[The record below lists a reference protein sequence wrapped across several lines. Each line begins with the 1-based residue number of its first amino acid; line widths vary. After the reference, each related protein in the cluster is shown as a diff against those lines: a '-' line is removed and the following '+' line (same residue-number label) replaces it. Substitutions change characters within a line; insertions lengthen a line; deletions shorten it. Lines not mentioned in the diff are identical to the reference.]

1 MKKDKKMDKIIFFD
15 IDGTLYSPETGIP
28 RSTIHALKKLSKN
41 GHKMVMCTGR
51 SRGMVPDTFFHL
63 GFDGMIAG
71 AGTYVEYQGKVLYR
85 EMLTE
90 EEVKKVIDFGRKENL
105 GIILEGD
112 RHGYYDPMNQ
122 QDYYLKARKRIEMEC
137 ETTLVPLEEA
147 VDIPKWT
154 YRNLDKDKKK
164 EAEQLMDGKFKG
176 VYHEPLHA
184 VEFIPSNGNK
194 AKGIERILKHTG
206 LSKENAYA
214 FGDSVNDLD
223 MIKYVKYGIAMGNAV
238 PELLEIAPYHTARI
252 EEDGIEKGLKQFG
265 LIE

>member
-1 MKKDKKMDKIIFFD
+1 MDKIIFFD
-15 IDGTLYSPETGIP
+15 IDGTLYSSKTGIP
-28 RSTIHALKKLSKN
+28 QSTIHALKKLSEN

-51 SRGMVPDTFFHL
+51 SRGMVPDTFFQL

-71 AGTYVEYQGKVLYR
+71 AGTYVEYHGKVLYKK
-85 EMLTE
+85 MLTP
-90 EEVKKVIDFGRKENL
+90 EEVKKVIDWGRKENL
-105 GIILEGD
+105 GIVLEGD
-112 RHGYYDPMNQ
+112 RHGYYDPENQ
-122 QDYYLKARKRIEMEC
+122 EAYYLQARKRIEMEC

-154 YRNLDKDKKK
+154 YRNLDMEKKK
-164 EAEQLMDGKFKG
+164 EAERLMDYKFKG
-176 VYHEPLHA
+176 VFHEPLQA

-194 AKGIERILKHTG
+194 AKGIEQILEYTG
-206 LSKENAYA
+206 LSRENAYA

-223 MIKYVKYGIAMGNAV
+223 MIQYVKYGIAMGNAG

-252 EEDGIEKGLKQFG
+252 EEDGIEKGLKKFG

>member
-1 MKKDKKMDKIIFFD
+1 MDKIIFFD
-15 IDGTLYSPETGIP
+15 IDGTLYSSKTGIP
-28 RSTIHALKKLSKN
+28 QSTIHALKKLSEN

-51 SRGMVPDTFFHL
+51 SRGMVPDTFFQL

-71 AGTYVEYQGKVLYR
+71 AGTYVEYHGKVLYKK
-85 EMLTE
+85 MLTP
-90 EEVKKVIDFGRKENL
+90 EEVKKVIDWGRKENL
-105 GIILEGD
+105 GIVLEGD
-112 RHGYYDPMNQ
+112 RHGYYDPENQ
-122 QDYYLKARKRIEMEC
+122 EAYYLEARKRIEMEC

-154 YRNLDKDKKK
+154 YRNLDMEKKK
-164 EAEQLMDGKFKG
+164 EAERLMDYKFKG
-176 VYHEPLHA
+176 VFHEPLQA

-194 AKGIERILKHTG
+194 AKGIEQILEYTG
-206 LSKENAYA
+206 LSRENAYA

-223 MIKYVKYGIAMGNAV
+223 MIQYVKYGIAMGNAG

-252 EEDGIEKGLKQFG
+252 EEDGIEKGLKKFG